1 MIPTPCFHA
10 CLQGAY
16 DALIRTEVAQDLL
29 TGDFRLDGEQIAN
42 GDNVA
47 LLDDGELPGED
58 FARLL
63 MVFSGRGVHVQLQR
77 DTGADLS
84 PRGEHFTAI
93 HRAGGL
99 IHQGRENRIGVVS
112 IEADEQALSLAAWWM
127 RLALPRK
134 DNPLNRVEVAL
145 YPSST

>member
-1 MIPTPCFHA
+1 VETEKISALMRLIEICLLTDSWNHDSGTLLRA
-10 CLQGAY
+10 CLQDAH

-29 TGDFRLDGEQIAN
+29 TGDFRLDAETIAN

-47 LLDDGELPGED
+47 FLDDGEPPGED

-63 MVFSGRGVHVQLQR
+63 MVFSGSGVHVQLQR

-84 PRGEHFTAI
+84 PRGVHFTAI

-112 IEADEQALSLAAWWM
+112 IEADE
-127 RLALPRK
+127 
-134 DNPLNRVEVAL
+134 
-145 YPSST
+145 